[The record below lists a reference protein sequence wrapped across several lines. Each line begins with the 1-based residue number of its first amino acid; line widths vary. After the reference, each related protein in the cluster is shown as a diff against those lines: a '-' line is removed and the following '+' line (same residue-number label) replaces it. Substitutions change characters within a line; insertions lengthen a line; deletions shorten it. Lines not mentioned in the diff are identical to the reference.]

1 MKGLSKALGAAFLV
15 GGLALIVAVFF
26 LFLKNCQPE
35 NLFYLNLAVCC
46 VMYIT
51 SFVTMYDLV
60 GSVEDVAKAAPGFG
74 IRWVADGTYALSVI
88 ALVALSIVYQLNFNL
103 CLIIHIAVLLLY
115 LWAAFVASRMSNLVN
130 KFEQKEEQ
138 RRSGLELIKSRL
150 DEVEVSCRLSNV
162 SSYIP
167 KIEKIREELRYI
179 SPSDAAMAQTLEAKI
194 VEALA
199 LVDVKLSSAG
209 DADGIEAGLDQVLS
223 LLDMRK
229 KQY

>member
-74 IRWVADGTYALSVI
+74 IRWVADGIYALSVI